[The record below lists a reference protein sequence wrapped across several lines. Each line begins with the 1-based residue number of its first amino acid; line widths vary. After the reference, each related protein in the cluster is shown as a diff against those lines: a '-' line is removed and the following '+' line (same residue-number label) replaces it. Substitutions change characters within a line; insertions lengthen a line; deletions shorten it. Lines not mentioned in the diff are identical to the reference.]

1 MASKPSDNGKRR
13 YFLAAS
19 TISIVL
25 IVIVLSAVILSV
37 NRGENLE
44 KISLSELDSQLASHE
59 VDKLVV
65 KNKNIQIYLKE
76 SENGLDKPD
85 NYAIR
90 DDSGIPLSQEL
101 ASLEDASHQ
110 QAVTIE
116 HDLRWQEPSILWP
129 ERIIAWIIPIGAIVL
144 IVVTGSVSLYFLLNK
159 RSKKK
164 PEQPEKNAQ
173 KR

>member
-1 MASKPSDNGKRR
+1 MANKPSDNGKRR
-13 YFLAAS
+13 YFLVAS
-19 TISIVL
+19 ITISIVL

-44 KISLSELDSQLASHE
+44 KISLSELDSKLASQE

-65 KNKNIQIYLKE
+65 KNENIQVYLKE

-90 DDSGIPLSQEL
+90 NDSGAPLSQEL
-101 ASLEDASHQ
+101 TSLEDASHG
-110 QAVTIE
+110 QAVAIAYDETNA
-116 HDLRWQEPSILWP
+116 LSVWTG
-129 ERIIAWIIPIGAIVL
+129 RIIALIIPIGAIVL
-144 IVVTGSVSLYFLLNK
+144 IVVTGLVSLYFWLNK

-164 PEQPEKNAQ
+164 PEQPKENAP

>member
-19 TISIVL
+19 ITISIVL

-44 KISLSELDSQLASHE
+44 KISLSELDSKLASQE

-65 KNKNIQIYLKE
+65 KNENIQIYLKE

-90 DDSGIPLSQEL
+90 DDSGAPLSQEL
-101 ASLEDASHQ
+101 TSLEDASHG
-110 QAVTIE
+110 QAV
-116 HDLRWQEPSILWP
+116 
-129 ERIIAWIIPIGAIVL
+129 AIVYYERPMHYPSGL
-144 IVVTGSVSLYFLLNK
+144 EESLLGLSRLALL
-159 RSKKK
+159 S
-164 PEQPEKNAQ
+164 
-173 KR
+173 

>member
-1 MASKPSDNGKRR
+1 MVSKPSDKGKRR
-13 YFLAAS
+13 YFLVAS
-19 TISIVL
+19 ITISIVL
-25 IVIVLSAVILSV
+25 IVIVLSAVLLGV

-44 KISLSELDSQLASHE
+44 KISLSELDSKLASQE

-65 KNKNIQIYLKE
+65 KNENIQIYLKE

-90 DDSGIPLSQEL
+90 DDSGVPLSQEL
-101 ASLEDASHQ
+101 TSLQDVSHQ
-110 QAVTIE
+110 QAVAIE
-116 HDLRWQEPSILWP
+116 YDATNALSAWTG
-129 ERIIAWIIPIGAIVL
+129 RITAWIIPIGTIVL
-144 IVVTGSVSLYFLLNK
+144 IVVTGLVGLYFLLNK